1 MSNTPKYYE
10 GTNGMKSI
18 NVVEEFQPENYNL
31 GTVLTYIMRAGK
43 KVYVDNCPR
52 KSMIEDLQK
61 IIEHC
66 KFEIERQEEI
76 IKNEI

>member
-43 KVYVDNCPR
+43 NI
-52 KSMIEDLQK
+52 S
-61 IIEHC
+61 
-66 KFEIERQEEI
+66 
-76 IKNEI
+76 